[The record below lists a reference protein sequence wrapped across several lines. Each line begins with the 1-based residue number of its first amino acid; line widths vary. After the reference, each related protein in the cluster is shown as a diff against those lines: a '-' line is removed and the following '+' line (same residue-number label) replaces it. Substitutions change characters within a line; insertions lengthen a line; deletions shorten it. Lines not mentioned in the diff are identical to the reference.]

1 MSFPIYLP
9 DHITFSI
16 DPYVDDEGKYCDDD
30 FRLVARRLKEGK
42 RVKCRVV
49 TPIYVSDDLNTSN
62 VSGSLIS
69 DNVWW
74 FGCEARVEHSRKTGE
89 ETWVKVAGWIG
100 DSPGRIGT
108 EDFYISPED
117 VDEGFGDYLEDAC
130 KEDNEETSIV
140 ITTRITQSASPIEMP
155 YD

>member
-49 TPIYVSDDLNTSN
+49 TLYTFQMI
-62 VSGSLIS
+62 
-69 DNVWW
+69 
-74 FGCEARVEHSRKTGE
+74 
-89 ETWVKVAGWIG
+89 
-100 DSPGRIGT
+100 
-108 EDFYISPED
+108 
-117 VDEGFGDYLEDAC
+117 
-130 KEDNEETSIV
+130 
-140 ITTRITQSASPIEMP
+140 
-155 YD
+155 